1 MQGNSRGCAL
11 NNYCMPISYWFAQL
25 KIHGVPAMCQTLSQT
40 LETEQQPDSRPGLL
54 WSLHSRVESWKEYGK
69 KGEGERD
76 GRVELPG
83 HTGTPCLRTYEVPDC
98 FPKGLHHFA
107 SLQQSMWVPISLHSR
122 QHLLLSDFQKITIM
136 NLIFKL
142 IYLLLKQNHR

>member
-1 MQGNSRGCAL
+1 
-11 NNYCMPISYWFAQL
+11 MPISYWFAQL

-40 LETEQQPDSRPGLL
+40 LETEQQPDRAGLDCYGAYTPG
-54 WSLHSRVESWKEYGK
+54 WRVGKNTGRRGKEK
-69 KGEGERD
+69 ET

>member
-1 MQGNSRGCAL
+1 MLLITTVCLFPTGLLNKNTWSSCHVPNS
-11 NNYCMPISYWFAQL
+11 
-25 KIHGVPAMCQTLSQT
+25 VPDVRDRATTRQ
-40 LETEQQPDSRPGLL
+40 SRPGLL